1 MHTTYITTALLAFT
15 TLAPVLSAAI
25 PGRTTHHGSVTYC
38 SGPNACAPMTIK
50 DDNCLTFG
58 SPMKRLTF
66 SAGLS
71 CELYANPDCTHQFG
85 SSQGKVGGVE
95 GAFDVGTDARAKAHG
110 VEGVGSFLC

>member
-1 MHTTYITTALLAFT
+1 MHTTAITTALLAFT
-15 TLAPVLSAAI
+15 SLALSAAI
-25 PGRTTHHGSVTYC
+25 PGSTTHHGSVTYC

-50 DDNCLTFG
+50 NDNCLTFG
-58 SPMKRLTF
+58 SPMNHLTF

-71 CELYANPDCTHQFG
+71 CDLYANPDCTHKFG

-95 GAFDVGTDARAKAHG
+95 GVFDVGTDARARAHG